1 MIVSFLIP
9 PPPTRD
15 CNKSLR
21 QTQLRKKEFI
31 LAHGSKYSLSR
42 WVVEAAGAWSSWSPD
57 LCHLKRA
64 NVCMLVLSLYSS
76 ESQPG
81 NSVLHRGQIFTNQLI
96 LHNFIQKS
104 TSRVTINSI
113 KLTTLSITIG
123 VYANWERE
131 QTKIAVWSSSWK
143 IKLYSVRR
151 SSRAS
156 YSNSS
161 EWGLDLFISR

>member
-1 MIVSFLIP
+1 MSQILDDSVFFN

-42 WVVEAAGAWSSWSPD
+42 WVVEAAGAWSSWSREMSRD
-57 LCHLKRA
+57 VKRA
-64 NVCMLVLSLYSS
+64 NVCILVLSLYSS

-131 QTKIAVWSSSWK
+131 QTKTAVWSSS
-143 IKLYSVRR
+143 
-151 SSRAS
+151 
-156 YSNSS
+156 
-161 EWGLDLFISR
+161 